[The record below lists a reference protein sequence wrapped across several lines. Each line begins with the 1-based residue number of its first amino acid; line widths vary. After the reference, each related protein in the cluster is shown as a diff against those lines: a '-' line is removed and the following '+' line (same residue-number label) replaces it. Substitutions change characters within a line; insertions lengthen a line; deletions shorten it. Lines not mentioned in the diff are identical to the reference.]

1 MQKDVYRIALVIEA
15 KEEPPIDSGPEGLP
29 TTREVI
35 EALSSHLADYT
46 KHSEQLGWRV
56 TSILNPGGKP

>member
-1 MQKDVYRIALVIEA
+1 MMKDVYRVGLVIEV
-15 KEEPPIDSGPEGLP
+15 KEEAPEGVAEGLP

-46 KHSEQLGWRV
+46 KHSEQLGWRL
-56 TSILNPGGKP
+56 TSILNPTGKP

>member
-1 MQKDVYRIALVIEA
+1 MQKDVYRVGLVIEA
-15 KEEPPIDSGPEGLP
+15 KEEPPEGVAEGMP

-35 EALSSHLADYT
+35 EALSSHLADFT

-56 TSILNPGGKP
+56 TSILNPTGKP